1 MTSLT
6 PALLLGFI
14 LSTIYAALF
23 HLWGGR
29 TVRDLLFYW
38 IASML
43 GFAIGQAVG
52 VFTQIPLLEV
62 GQLHVLEG
70 SIGAFIG
77 LAVARAW
84 SQVMFADGELEV
96 ED

>member
-1 MTSLT
+1 MSSLS

-29 TVRDLLFYW
+29 TVRDLLLYW
-38 IASML
+38 VAAL
-43 GFAIGQAVG
+43 VGFAIGHAVG
-52 VFTQIPLLEV
+52 VFTQIPLLEI

-84 SQVMFADGELEV
+84 SQVMFSRGELEI

>member
-1 MTSLT
+1 MTSLP
-6 PALLLGFI
+6 PALLLGLI
-14 LSTIYAALF
+14 LSTVYAALF

-29 TVRDLLFYW
+29 TVRDLLLYW
-38 IASML
+38 IASVV

-52 VFTQIPLLEV
+52 LFIRIPLLEI

-70 SIGAFIG
+70 SIGAFVG

-84 SQVMFADGELEV
+84 SQVMFSGGELEIK
-96 ED
+96 D

>member
-1 MTSLT
+1 MNSLS

-29 TVRDLLFYW
+29 TVRDLLLYW
-38 IASML
+38 IAAMV
-43 GFAIGQAVG
+43 GFAIGHAVG
-52 VFTQIPLLEV
+52 VFTRIPLLEI

-77 LAVARAW
+77 LIVARAW
-84 SQVMFADGELEV
+84 SQVAFSEGRLKI